1 MAHKRKKTEDLI
13 LIHIT
18 INDGNE
24 YEGLCS
30 CDKSFCYPSIGFE
43 GWGEYYYGVNSQG
56 PQTLSKRLSKLPITY
71 SAKLEHT
78 CMNYKMYL
86 KQ

>member
-43 GWGEYYYGVNSQG
+43 GWGEYYYDVKTFIKTPDNLFG
-56 PQTLSKRLSKLPITY
+56 KIR
-71 SAKLEHT
+71 A
-78 CMNYKMYL
+78 YL
-86 KQ
+86 HEL

>member
-43 GWGEYYYGVNSQG
+43 GWGEYYYDVKKIPIARAPKLYLNVYQNS
-56 PQTLSKRLSKLPITY
+56 R
-71 SAKLEHT
+71 
-78 CMNYKMYL
+78 
-86 KQ
+86 